1 MPRHSKA
8 FSHTCTY
15 SHSGLESPFPHS
27 RAGPEAIPPTIR
39 MSDDPPISPSTKTP
53 ATPEPSSAPTATG
66 NQNLIVGLILGA
78 VVLLLF
84 LLILQMTSDG
94 FGGDDPNAELRAG
107 IQQLQDRKNAMRWKN
122 TPGISSGESPQELAR
137 RLSAD
142 STRLATLVTQLQ
154 TMLSKVQ
161 SDLKMSQTTVQ
172 TLSGQLAT
180 KTGNAADNTALKQQL
195 NAALSRASAA
205 ESQLQSLQQQF
216 AGAPT
221 AAQMEAVLQERD
233 TLRSQVAQLNEKI
246 SKGGSDNPGKEPDP
260 QPEKSG
266 Q

>member
-39 MSDDPPISPSTKTP
+39 MSDDPPISPSTKAP

-94 FGGDDPNAELRAG
+94 FGGDDPEIAELR
-107 IQQLQDRKNAMRWKN
+107 QQLQDRKNAMRSEN